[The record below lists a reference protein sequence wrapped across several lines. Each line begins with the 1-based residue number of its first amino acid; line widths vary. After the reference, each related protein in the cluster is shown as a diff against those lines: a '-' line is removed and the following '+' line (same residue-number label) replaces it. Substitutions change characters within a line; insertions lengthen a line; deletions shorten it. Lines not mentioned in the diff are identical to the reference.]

1 MTASVALRAATFRE
15 HNRAGRLLMALPG
28 APAAEELF
36 AAGAARIS
44 IGQMAMLATL
54 GLLKRIGEEL
64 RTHGTWRSIEST
76 FYGFAEAEALFSRDR
91 VVKEVGAAVD
101 R

>member
-1 MTASVALRAATFRE
+1 
-15 HNRAGRLLMALPG
+15 
-28 APAAEELF
+28 
-36 AAGAARIS
+36 
-44 IGQMAMLATL
+44 MLATL

-64 RTHGTWRSIEST
+64 RRHGTWRSIEST
-76 FYGFAEAEALFSRDR
+76 FYGFPEAEALFSRDR